1 MLLLFPFFF
10 YNVDAIPSSTPSNS
24 SLFSFRSFSSILH
37 KYAIMLSG
45 RSEVIAIVTA
55 VFLGISL
62 VTVILRCF
70 VRLRVVRAFGW
81 DDGLMLLAM
90 VCVGLCYLVG

>member
-1 MLLLFPFFF
+1 MWVPFLLRLPPPITLF
-10 YNVDAIPSSTPSNS
+10 
-24 SLFSFRSFSSILH
+24 FSFFSFVSSSPLFF
-37 KYAIMLSG
+37 KYAIMLTG

-55 VFLGISL
+55 VFFGISL

-90 VCVGLCYLVG
+90 VCVGSCYLVG

>member
-1 MLLLFPFFF
+1 MWVPFLLRLPPPITLFFH
-10 YNVDAIPSSTPSNS
+10 
-24 SLFSFRSFSSILH
+24 SFRSFLPLFF
-37 KYAIMLSG
+37 KYAIMLTG

-55 VFLGISL
+55 VFFGISL

-90 VCVGLCYLVG
+90 VCVGSCYLVG

>member
-1 MLLLFPFFF
+1 MWVPFPLQL
-10 YNVDAIPSSTPSNS
+10 PSIAPSLS
-24 SLFSFRSFSSILH
+24 HSFRSFFLPLFF
-37 KYAIMLSG
+37 KYAIMLTG

>member
-1 MLLLFPFFF
+1 
-10 YNVDAIPSSTPSNS
+10 
-24 SLFSFRSFSSILH
+24 
-37 KYAIMLSG
+37 MLSG

-55 VFLGISL
+55 VFFGISL

>member
-1 MLLLFPFFF
+1 MWVPFPLQL
-10 YNVDAIPSSTPSNS
+10 PSIAPSHY
-24 SLFSFRSFSSILH
+24 SLSRSFRSFFLPLFF
-37 KYAIMLSG
+37 KYAIMLTG